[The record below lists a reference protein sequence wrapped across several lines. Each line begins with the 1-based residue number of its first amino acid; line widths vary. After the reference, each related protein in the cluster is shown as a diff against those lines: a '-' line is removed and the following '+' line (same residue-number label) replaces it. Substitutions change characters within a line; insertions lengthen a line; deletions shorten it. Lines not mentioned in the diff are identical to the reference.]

1 MQALLY
7 SMSLIPWQ
15 VSVDPCLCPRLLDT
29 HRQVW
34 LSLLWGH
41 CSLLLGPSAHKVL
54 FVLSKSLFPRSC
66 VSSVIKSHWPSRSN
80 SLGFSVP
87 FPDLQVR
94 KSVAG
99 PRTFITVQELLWDNC
114 SPVCG
119 LSAQWFCGGAHTPR
133 LPGLLQPEP
142 LSPGQATANPCFCR
156 RKSNTQMQGPQ
167 SLMGSLDPGA
177 HKVLFEPSKH
187 LWQLWS
193 LILNVILPLLPSY
206 WGFSFACGRG
216 VSFFGGI
223 SNNYELIKR
232 NQL

>member
-41 CSLLLGPSAHKVL
+41 CSFLLGPGAHKVL
-54 FVLSKSLFPRSC
+54 FVPSKSLFPQSC

-99 PRTFITVQELLWDNC
+99 PRTFITVRELLWDNC

-119 LSAQWFCGGAHTPR
+119 LSARWFCGGAHTPC

-142 LSPGQATANPCFCR
+142 LSPGQATADPCFCR

-206 WGFSFACGRG
+206 WGFFFACGHG

>member
-1 MQALLY
+1 
-7 SMSLIPWQ
+7 MSLIPWQ

-41 CSLLLGPSAHKVL
+41 CSFLLGPGAHKVL
-54 FVLSKSLFPRSC
+54 FVPSKSLFPQSC
-66 VSSVIKSHWPSRSN
+66 GSSVIKSHWPSKSN
-80 SLGFSVP
+80 SLGFSVS

-94 KSVAG
+94 KSVVG
-99 PRTFITVQELLWDNC
+99 PRTFTTIQELLWDNC
-114 SPVCG
+114 SSVCG
-119 LSAQWFCGGAHTPR
+119 LSTQWLCGGAHMSH

-142 LSPGQATANPCFCR
+142 LSLQQATVEPWFCR
-156 RKSNTQMQGPQ
+156 RYSDTQRQGPQ
-167 SLMGSLDPGA
+167 SLVGSVDPSA
-177 HKVLFEPSKH
+177 YKVLFEPSKH
-187 LWQLWS
+187 LWQLWG
-193 LILNVILPLLPSY
+193 LILNVILPLLQSC
-206 WGFSFACGRG
+206 WGFSFARGRG

>member
-1 MQALLY
+1 M
-7 SMSLIPWQ
+7 
-15 VSVDPCLCPRLLDT
+15 R
-29 HRQVW
+29 
-34 LSLLWGH
+34 
-41 CSLLLGPSAHKVL
+41 
-54 FVLSKSLFPRSC
+54 
-66 VSSVIKSHWPSRSN
+66 
-80 SLGFSVP
+80 
-87 FPDLQVR
+87 
-94 KSVAG
+94 
-99 PRTFITVQELLWDNC
+99 ELLWCNC

-119 LSAQWFCGGAHTPR
+119 SSAQQLCSGANGDLLQKNLCHMPC

-142 LSPGQATANPCFCR
+142 RSLWQTTADPCFCR

-206 WGFSFACGRG
+206 WGFFFACGHG

-223 SNNYELIKR
+223 SNNYEMIKR

>member
-1 MQALLY
+1 MPRLLY
-7 SMSLIPWQ
+7 SVPLIPQ
-15 VSVDPCLCPRLLDT
+15 QATVDPCLCQRLLDT

-41 CSLLLGPSAHKVL
+41 CSFLLGPSAHKVL
-54 FVLSKSLFPRSC
+54 FVLSKRLFPQSC

-87 FPDLQVR
+87 FPDLQVG

-99 PRTFITVQELLWDNC
+99 PRTCTTVRELLWDNC

-119 LSAQWFCGGAHTPR
+119 LSAQWLCGGAHTPH
-133 LPGLLQPEP
+133 LPGLLQAEP

-156 RKSNTQMQGPQ
+156 RQSNTQMQGPQ

-177 HKVLFEPSKH
+177 QKVLFEPSRH
-187 LWQLWS
+187 LWQLWG

-206 WGFSFACGRG
+206 WGFSFAMDM
-216 VSFFGGI
+216 VYLFLVEFQTTM
-223 SNNYELIKR
+223 N
-232 NQL
+232 